1 MYLRNSQRFIF
12 SSNSDVSL
20 GSCGDGC
27 AVRTNFTIK
36 YDSVATDEIV
46 VLQNAIEDDGM
57 IGDMTVSRVE
67 GVELESEEGTEYAL
81 FLGNSVA

>member
-1 MYLRNSQRFIF
+1 MQQLI
-12 SSNSDVSL
+12 SSFSDVSL
-20 GSCGDGC
+20 GSCGSGC

-67 GVELESEEGTEYAL
+67 GVELESEEGTEYT
-81 FLGNSVA
+81 FFIGNSVA